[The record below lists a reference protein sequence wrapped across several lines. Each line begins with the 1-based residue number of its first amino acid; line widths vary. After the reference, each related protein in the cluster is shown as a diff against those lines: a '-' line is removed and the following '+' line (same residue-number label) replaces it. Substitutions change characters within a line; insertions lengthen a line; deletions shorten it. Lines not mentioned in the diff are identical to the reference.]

1 MISYKHKFVGSLLL
15 VGATWVQAAPS
26 QLFGAEA
33 LVPSV
38 VTAPL
43 IAERQRFLQLFDST
57 VQSYDFESKVA
68 GLTLAQ
74 PLEAAFTGSGGNL
87 INATLAG
94 SSDQRVVDRDE
105 AGRFNTTPN
114 LPAGEPGKYLRVNAS
129 GQGQFSISFDRAISA
144 FAFYGTDIG
153 DFGGV
158 LSLIL
163 TPSDSNLAVETVI
176 VRPQTPQAAV
186 DGLARFFGFA
196 DRERAYSKI
205 TFVTSGNLLDG
216 SMTDYFGFDDFIV
229 ADSGQFITTQP
240 PTGMPEPGSLALAG
254 LALLAAGACRKGRKG
269 RKQA

>member
-1 MISYKHKFVGSLLL
+1 MISYKQKFVGSLLL
-15 VGATWVQAAPS
+15 VGATWVQATPS

-33 LVPSV
+33 LVPFSI
-38 VTAPL
+38 TAPL
-43 IAERQRFLQLFDST
+43 IAERQRFLQLFDNT
-57 VQSYDFESKVA
+57 VQSYGFEPKDA
-68 GLTLAQ
+68 GLT
-74 PLEAAFTGSGGNL
+74 PPFEATFNGSAGST
-87 INATLAG
+87 IKATLAG
-94 SSDQRVVDRDE
+94 SADQQVMEAPE

-114 LPAGEPGKYLRVNAS
+114 IPAGQLGKYWRVNAS

-158 LSLIL
+158 LSLVL
-163 TPSDSNLAVETVI
+163 TPSDANLGEETVV
-176 VRPQTPQAAV
+176 VRPQTTQAAGN
-186 DGLARFFGFA
+186 GLALFYGFA

-254 LALLAAGACRKGRKG
+254 LALLAAGACRKGRK
-269 RKQA
+269 QA

>member
-15 VGATWVQAAPS
+15 VGATWVHATPS

-43 IAERQRFLQLFDST
+43 IAERQRFLQLFDNT
-57 VQSYDFESKVA
+57 VQSYDFETKTA
-68 GLTLAQ
+68 GQT
-74 PLEAAFTGSGGNL
+74 PPFEATFTGSGGSL
-87 INATLAG
+87 IKATLAG
-94 SSDQRVVDRDE
+94 STDQRVVDRDE

-114 LPAGEPGKYLRVNAS
+114 LPAGDPGKYWRVNAS

-153 DFGGV
+153 DFGGL
-158 LSLIL
+158 LSLVL
-163 TPSDSNLAVETVI
+163 TPSDTTLAAETVI
-176 VRPQTPQAAV
+176 VRPQTSQAAAN
-186 DGLARFFGFA
+186 GLALFYGFA

-254 LALLAAGACRKGRKG
+254 LALLAAGACRKGRKQG
-269 RKQA
+269 